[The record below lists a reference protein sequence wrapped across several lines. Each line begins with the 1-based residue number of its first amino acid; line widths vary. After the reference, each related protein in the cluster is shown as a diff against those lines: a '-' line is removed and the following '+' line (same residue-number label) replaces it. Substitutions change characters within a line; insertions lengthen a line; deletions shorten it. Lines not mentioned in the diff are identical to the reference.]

1 MFEKEIKR
9 QIKLKVN
16 LLECLEC
23 LYEKE
28 SENLGELKELLKSIE
43 GPQETAKEKKER
55 NEFVSLMD
63 EVEKSLEKNE
73 AFQKAKKLF
82 GIDSDEVVKSSG
94 FSIDPQKLNKKD
106 KAEFKKAMEVIEELA
121 RKI

>member
-16 LLECLEC
+16 LLESLEC

-28 SENLGELKELLKSIE
+28 SENLAELRELFKSI
-43 GPQETAKEKKER
+43 KEPVEKTEKEEKEEKER
-55 NEFVSLMD
+55 NEFISLMD
-63 EVEKSLEKNE
+63 ELEKSLEKNE

-82 GIDSDEVVKSSG
+82 GFRIDPDEVVKSSG
-94 FSIDPQKLNKKD
+94 FSINPEKLNKKD
-106 KAEFKKAMEVIEELA
+106 KAEFFKSYGSY
-121 RKI
+121 